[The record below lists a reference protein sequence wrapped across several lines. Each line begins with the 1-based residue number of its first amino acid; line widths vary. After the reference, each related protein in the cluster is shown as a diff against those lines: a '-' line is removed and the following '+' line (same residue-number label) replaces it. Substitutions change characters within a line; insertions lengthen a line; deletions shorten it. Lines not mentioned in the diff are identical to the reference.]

1 MTGETGKLKRETKNC
16 TLHECRPD
24 QRNSCHY
31 YCGWSVKATME
42 VDNKCDEI
50 KSWAIVG
57 RFEDI
62 TRKYGAKKSVKAEN
76 YAKVKLDALADKV
89 DKGTALDSVCYATPF
104 MMFALKHKNE
114 KMDAVAKLFSASSCV
129 ENDECSQLSDSN
141 SPGSQ
146 SKNAPSQTSATT
158 DNQPACEPT
167 ERAVVTP
174 LRTPSSAKAK
184 GFKLPSV
191 QHVGVS
197 ASKDNSEKKPRDRKK
212 TLPKEK
218 VSGGPKASKEKK
230 SDGPKLVKGG
240 NPAKDPHA
248 PKGAKGSYI
257 FFSAHIR
264 PGKSPLR
271 ELKAPAVMAFLK
283 QRSSRKGQA

>member
-1 MTGETGKLKRETKNC
+1 
-16 TLHECRPD
+16 
-24 QRNSCHY
+24 
-31 YCGWSVKATME
+31 ME
-42 VDNKCDEI
+42 VDNNSDEI

-89 DKGTALDSVCYATPF
+89 DKGIALDSVSYATPF

-114 KMDAVAKLFSASSCV
+114 KLDVVDKLFSASPCV
-129 ENDECSQLSDSN
+129 ENDESSQLSDSN

-197 ASKDNSEKKPRDRKK
+197 AGKDTSEKKPRDRKK

-230 SDGPKLVKGG
+230 SDDLELVKVGKA
-240 NPAKDPHA
+240 AKDPHA

-283 QRSSRKGQA
+283 RRSSRKGQA